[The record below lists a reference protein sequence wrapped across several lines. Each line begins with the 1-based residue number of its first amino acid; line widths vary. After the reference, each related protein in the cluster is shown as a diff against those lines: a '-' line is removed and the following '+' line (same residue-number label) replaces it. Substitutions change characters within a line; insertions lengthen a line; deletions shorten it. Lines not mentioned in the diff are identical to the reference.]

1 MRMSDWSSDV
11 CSSDL
16 LLTKFEKDTGIKVTL
31 DVYDSNETMLAK
43 LQAGAAGYDVV
54 VPSDY
59 MVKIMIEEGLA
70 EKIDARQMENFK
82 NVTAP
87 HNNQPFDPERAYS
100 VPYMWGTTGFTY
112 DSAKVGELEESWKE
126 IFEPGDAL
134 KNQIAMLNDETEV
147 YNAAAYYVG
156 VNKCTEEDRKR
167 TRLNSSH

>member
-1 MRMSDWSSDV
+1 
-11 CSSDL
+11 
-16 LLTKFEKDTGIKVTL
+16 
-31 DVYDSNETMLAK
+31 MLAK

-82 NVTAP
+82 KVTAP
-87 HNNQPFDPERAYS
+87 HNNQPFDTERAYS

-112 DSAKVGELEESWKE
+112 DSAKVGELVESWKE

-134 KNQIAMLNDETEV
+134 KKQNGRLKEETEV
-147 YNAAAYYVG
+147 DNDERYKDRRERGGVG
-156 VNKCTEEDRKR
+156 KR
-167 TRLNSSH
+167 

>member
-1 MRMSDWSSDV
+1 MLVRS
-11 CSSDL
+11 
-16 LLTKFEKDTGIKVTL
+16 
-31 DVYDSNETMLAK
+31 VYDSNETMLAK

-126 IFEPGDAL
+126 IFE
-134 KNQIAMLNDETEV
+134 
-147 YNAAAYYVG
+147 
-156 VNKCTEEDRKR
+156 DRKS

>member
-1 MRMSDWSSDV
+1 
-11 CSSDL
+11 
-16 LLTKFEKDTGIKVTL
+16 
-31 DVYDSNETMLAK
+31 MLAK

-134 KNQIAMLNDETEV
+134 KTQIAMLNDETEV
-147 YNAAAYYVG
+147 YNG
-156 VNKCTEEDRKR
+156 SEEHTYALQSLMHISYAVFR
-167 TRLNSSH
+167 

>member
-1 MRMSDWSSDV
+1 
-11 CSSDL
+11 
-16 LLTKFEKDTGIKVTL
+16 
-31 DVYDSNETMLAK
+31 
-43 LQAGAAGYDVV
+43 
-54 VPSDY
+54 
-59 MVKIMIEEGLA
+59 
-70 EKIDARQMENFK
+70 MENFK

-156 VNKCTEEDRKR
+156 VNKCTEDSKEAQKILDVLERSEERRVGKECVR
-167 TRLNSSH
+167 RVDLGGGGSIKKKNK

>member
-1 MRMSDWSSDV
+1 
-11 CSSDL
+11 
-16 LLTKFEKDTGIKVTL
+16 
-31 DVYDSNETMLAK
+31 MLAK

-100 VPYMWGTTGFTY
+100 VPYMWGLTGFTY
-112 DSAKVGELEESWKE
+112 DSAKVGELEECWKE
-126 IFEPGDAL
+126 RSE
-134 KNQIAMLNDETEV
+134 ERR
-147 YNAAAYYVG
+147 VG
-156 VNKCTEEDRKR
+156 KECVSTCM
-167 TRLNSSH
+167 SWWSPI